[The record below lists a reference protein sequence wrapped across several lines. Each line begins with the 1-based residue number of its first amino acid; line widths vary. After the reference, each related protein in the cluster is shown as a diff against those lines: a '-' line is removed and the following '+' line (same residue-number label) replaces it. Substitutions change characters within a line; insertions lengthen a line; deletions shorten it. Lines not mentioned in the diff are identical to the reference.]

1 MGLSLPPPRL
11 STLILRRN
19 VSACG
24 RDYKPSGQSVLIH
37 ARPRIPP
44 QSGHIPSGGAL
55 PVPPKLGFAWILS
68 SESRLINSLHEI
80 FGRSCFVVLLS
91 SRKDCSNGGERLGAR
106 KGQILH
112 GASLSIFLIFCK
124 RLPPSP
130 FPPSRLHP
138 GALGARPLPGSRTG
152 PATGRDRDGRGT
164 RRECVLRGKRT

>member
-80 FGRSCFVVLLS
+80 FGRCFFVVLLS
-91 SRKDCSNGGERLGAR
+91 SRKDCSNGGERLGAHR
-106 KGQILH
+106 GRILH
-112 GASLSIFLIFCK
+112 EASLRSFLIFCK
-124 RLPPSP
+124 RFRPSP
-130 FPPSRLHP
+130 FLPGRLHP
-138 GALGARPLPGSRTG
+138 GAVGARPLLGSRAA

-164 RRECVLRGKRT
+164 RPECALRGKRT